1 MEVIAAIIVAH
12 LVGDYLLQS
21 DWMANEKTRRWFP
34 AVLHGILYTLPF
46 LLITHSIPAL
56 LVIGISHIIIDRY
69 RIAKHIVFVKNFMA
83 PRSEWPTWRDSK
95 ATGYPSKTPVWM
107 AVWLMIIAD
116 NTLHILINIAAI
128 LFL

>member
-34 AVLHGILYTLPF
+34 AILHGILYTVPF
-46 LLITHSIPAL
+46 LLITQSIPAL
-56 LVIGISHIIIDRY
+56 LVISISHIIIDRY

-83 PRSEWPTWRDSK
+83 PRSEWPSWADSK

-116 NTLHILINIAAI
+116 NTIHLLINIAAI
-128 LFL
+128 TLL